1 MSQAPTFTKE
11 QLSIGHNALMDWSSF
26 FRLTDQ
32 QSVTIL
38 RQRLTFPGDT
48 ARFREMLSPFLVDIM
63 QRLVV
68 YDGFLLDI
76 AAQETFHNPFST
88 EAVKIAPVRF
98 ETNIYEGATLT
109 TVESLKALHQT
120 GTDLTQE
127 LETDDF
133 FFGDLKRYTDEIY
146 RRGFHSLGGGIADSN
161 RSVPRVIFY
170 LELSRH
176 AGLQIF
182 LSYEKRN
189 LLKQLR
195 KLLWRDAFLVVSQ
208 KVDSAIKKPE
218 APELDANDIILS
230 TPPLVDL
237 IIRRAFARKI
247 SLEQS
252 IIEVRNLEGAQ
263 QFRDLLAQLEHLLMV
278 DDASASLEVRK
289 LLAPL
294 VKAAETWSAAAD
306 AKVTWLW
313 QAKVSKLPWIGA
325 FLEAL
330 GIEAPTLPIRV
341 RHRSYVQFVSE
352 WYNAEQVQNG

>member
-120 GTDLTQE
+120 GADLTQE

-133 FFGDLKRYTDEIY
+133 FFGDLKRYTDEIC

-189 LLKQLR
+189 LLKQL
-195 KLLWRDAFLVVSQ
+195 
-208 KVDSAIKKPE
+208 
-218 APELDANDIILS
+218 
-230 TPPLVDL
+230 
-237 IIRRAFARKI
+237 
-247 SLEQS
+247 
-252 IIEVRNLEGAQ
+252 
-263 QFRDLLAQLEHLLMV
+263 H
-278 DDASASLEVRK
+278 DASV
-289 LLAPL
+289 
-294 VKAAETWSAAAD
+294 
-306 AKVTWLW
+306 
-313 QAKVSKLPWIGA
+313 
-325 FLEAL
+325 
-330 GIEAPTLPIRV
+330 
-341 RHRSYVQFVSE
+341 
-352 WYNAEQVQNG
+352 